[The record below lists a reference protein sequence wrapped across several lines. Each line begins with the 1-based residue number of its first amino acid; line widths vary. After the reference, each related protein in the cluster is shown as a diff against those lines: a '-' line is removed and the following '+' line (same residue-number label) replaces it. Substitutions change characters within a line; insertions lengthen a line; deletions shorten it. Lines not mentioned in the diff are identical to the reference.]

1 MDGISV
7 DSGPIIRAY
16 IDLNLETLYNVRPFG
31 VFAFPEQIECT
42 VHCGRYVRGCD
53 SLEL

>member
-7 DSGPIIRAY
+7 DSAPIIRAY

-31 VFAFPEQIECT
+31 VLPEQTLYSALRT
-42 VHCGRYVRGCD
+42 VR
-53 SLEL
+53 